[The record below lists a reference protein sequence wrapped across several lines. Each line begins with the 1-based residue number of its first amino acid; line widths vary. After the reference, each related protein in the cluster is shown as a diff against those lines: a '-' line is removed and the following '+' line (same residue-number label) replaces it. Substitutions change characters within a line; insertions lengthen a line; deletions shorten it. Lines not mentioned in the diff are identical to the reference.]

1 MTLPQFQSYSPGE
14 IIDRSRTK
22 TRSRCYDAPLKRYT
36 VTVGGT
42 ATSGVYSFDVDGT
55 TVSFT
60 ANTGAGDDNTDIAV
74 GLAAA
79 AIDNDIDVIE
89 ICAIS
94 RNALV
99 LTLTGRET
107 GDSFTVDNA
116 VVTGP
121 GTLTIANT
129 EDGVEGDLE
138 LGIGISLVSSDPNSI
153 RRPLTGDTKIFGVVV
168 EGGNIRKNS
177 GDADEVDRYAP
188 GSPCEIVRSGVVPVV
203 VEEAVSAG
211 DPIYC
216 RIETDTGKVQGN
228 FRNDA
233 GAGVSQ
239 VTRGDV
245 VFSTT
250 DAVGLDVDDL
260 STLSVASDTSDDIT
274 VAALAA
280 AWNSSPEHWAEA
292 VATTDISGSPSYI
305 ILTFRDFDDH
315 TVVAYSPATADIT
328 GLTNTTAAVSV
339 RAILVP
345 GEFVSDSY
353 TDTATG
359 KTVALAEINLPS

>member
-1 MTLPQFQSYSPGE
+1 MTLPQFQAYSPGE
-14 IIDRSRTK
+14 IVDRSRTK
-22 TRSRCYDAPLKRYT
+22 CRSRCYDAPLKTYT

-74 GLAAA
+74 GLYAA
-79 AIDNDIDVIE
+79 AIANGIDVVE
-89 ICAIS
+89 ICAVS

-99 LTLTGRET
+99 ITLTGRET

-129 EDGVEGDLE
+129 EDGVVGNLE
-138 LGIGISLVSSDPNSI
+138 LGIGVSLLSTDANSI
-153 RRPLTGDTKIFGVVV
+153 RRPLTGDTKIFGVVM
-168 EGGNIRKNS
+168 EGGGLIAS
-177 GDADEVDRYAP
+177 TGAADDVDAYAP
-188 GSPCEIVRSGVVPVV
+188 GSAVEIARVGVVPLV

-216 RIETDTGKVQGN
+216 RIETDSGKVQGN

-233 GAGVSQ
+233 GGVFQ

-245 VFSTT
+245 AFSTT
-250 DAVGLDVDDL
+250 DAVGLTVDSL
-260 STLSVASDTSDDIT
+260 PALSVASDTSDDIT
-274 VAALAA
+274 VAALRN
-280 AWNSSPEHWAEA
+280 AWNASAQHFA
-292 VATTDISGSPSYI
+292 VATATIDTSGAESYI
-305 ILTFRDFDDH
+305 ILTFKDYEDH
-315 TVVAYSPATADIT
+315 TVVAYSPATADVT
-328 GLTNTTAAVSV
+328 GITNTTDAVTP
-339 RAILVP
+339 RAVLVP
-345 GEFVSDSY
+345 GEFISDSY
-353 TDTATG
+353 TDPASG
-359 KTVALAEINLPS
+359 KTVALADINLP